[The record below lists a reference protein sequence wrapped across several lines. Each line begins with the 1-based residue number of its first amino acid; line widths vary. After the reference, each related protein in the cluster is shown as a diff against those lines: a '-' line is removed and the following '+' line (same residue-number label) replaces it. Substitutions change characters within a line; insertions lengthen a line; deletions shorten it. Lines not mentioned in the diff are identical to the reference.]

1 VLVPP
6 LTHPPS
12 PRVVELFAGVGGFRI
27 GLERSGWDVVWANQW
42 EPTTATQHAFD
53 CYTARFETGEHV
65 CEDIHEVMNE
75 AEAGRREIPG
85 HELLV
90 GGFPCFAAGTMILT
104 ASGHKSI
111 EQVVEGELVL
121 THRGRWRK
129 VTATMSRV
137 APDTVT
143 LRGQGFPD
151 ITTTPEHPFW
161 ARPRTH
167 AWDDSVRRSV
177 RVFGPPSWTP
187 AADIARG
194 TFLSQVLPREHL
206 TPPVD
211 VDQTEDFYWVVGRYL
226 ADGWRATPGGKGR
239 VVICASRDEAAE
251 VEDRIRRVFPCTP
264 SVERTVVKFHITRSS
279 FYRWLEDFGQ
289 GAEGKRVP
297 GWLFGIDRGRA
308 RALLDGYAT
317 GDGSPWQRGWR
328 ATTVSRGL
336 ALGIA
341 LLAQHTQGVV
351 ASIHEAH
358 VPESTVIEGRVVNQ
372 RRQYQLVVP
381 PRNRSAFVEG
391 GLGWKLVRQ
400 MRTGGPET
408 VYNLAVDE
416 DESYTADGCV
426 VHNCQDY
433 SVAKTLNQAAGI
445 VGKKG
450 VLWWEIY
457 RLLMMT
463 RPPWLFL
470 ENVDRLLKS
479 PTRQRGRDFGV
490 MLATLANLGYE
501 VEWRVVNAAD
511 YGFPQK
517 RRRVLLVGRHAGQA
531 DRDPNDA
538 IYDGPLARA
547 LPVARGPVL
556 AAASP
561 TFVIEGNPA
570 DVSEE
575 FGATKGASPFR
586 NAGYMSRRRVW
597 TLDLDPAWDGPS
609 LTLGDILEPI
619 AAVPSEYFVAPD
631 QLPRWEYLK
640 GAKREQRHHKE
651 SDTPYFYVEGPIPF
665 PDHTDWPARTI
676 LTGEGGRTPSRFKH
690 LIEVE
695 DGRYRRLTPRELE
708 RLNGFPDDWTNTGM
722 PDGRR
727 AFMMGNALVVGL
739 IERVG
744 RELMREW
751 REDRGLPEMRD
762 DVSEAAAS

>member
-1 VLVPP
+1 M
-6 LTHPPS
+6 TQTRHAK

-27 GLERSGWDVVWANQW
+27 GLERSGWEVVWANQW

-53 CYTARFETGEHV
+53 CYVAHFQTGEHV
-65 CEDIHEVMNE
+65 CKDIHEVMND
-75 AEAGRREIPG
+75 AEAGRRGIRD
-85 HELLV
+85 HDLLV
-90 GGFPCFAAGTMILT
+90 GGFP
-104 ASGHKSI
+104 
-111 EQVVEGELVL
+111 
-121 THRGRWRK
+121 
-129 VTATMSRV
+129 
-137 APDTVT
+137 
-143 LRGQGFPD
+143 
-151 ITTTPEHPFW
+151 
-161 ARPRTH
+161 
-167 AWDDSVRRSV
+167 
-177 RVFGPPSWTP
+177 
-187 AADIARG
+187 
-194 TFLSQVLPREHL
+194 
-206 TPPVD
+206 
-211 VDQTEDFYWVVGRYL
+211 
-226 ADGWRATPGGKGR
+226 
-239 VVICASRDEAAE
+239 
-251 VEDRIRRVFPCTP
+251 
-264 SVERTVVKFHITRSS
+264 
-279 FYRWLEDFGQ
+279 
-289 GAEGKRVP
+289 
-297 GWLFGIDRGRA
+297 
-308 RALLDGYAT
+308 
-317 GDGSPWQRGWR
+317 
-328 ATTVSRGL
+328 
-336 ALGIA
+336 
-341 LLAQHTQGVV
+341 
-351 ASIHEAH
+351 
-358 VPESTVIEGRVVNQ
+358 
-372 RRQYQLVVP
+372 
-381 PRNRSAFVEG
+381 
-391 GLGWKLVRQ
+391 
-400 MRTGGPET
+400 
-408 VYNLAVDE
+408 
-416 DESYTADGCV
+416 
-426 VHNCQDY
+426 CQDY

-457 RLLMMT
+457 RLLMMK
-463 RPPWLFL
+463 RPPYLFL

-517 RRRVLLVGRHAGQA
+517 RRRVLLVGRHAGQV

-547 LPVARGPVL
+547 LPVAGGPAL

-586 NAGYMSRRRVW
+586 NAGFMSRRRVW

-609 LTLGDILEPI
+609 LTLGDILEPT
-619 AAVPSEYFVAPD
+619 AEVPSEYFIAPD

-651 SDTPYFYVEGPIPF
+651 SNTPYFYVEGPIPF
-665 PDHTDWPARTI
+665 PDRTDWPARTI

-690 LIEVE
+690 LIRVE

-762 DVSEAAAS
+762 DVSAAAAS